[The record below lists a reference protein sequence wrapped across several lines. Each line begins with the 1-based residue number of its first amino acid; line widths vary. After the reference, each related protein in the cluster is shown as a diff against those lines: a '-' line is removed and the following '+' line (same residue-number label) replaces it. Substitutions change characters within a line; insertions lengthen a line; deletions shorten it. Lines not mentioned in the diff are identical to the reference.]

1 MRKPSVVFFNRVYP
15 PARGATGRILRDLA
29 RAFAR
34 DGWDVTVITTGPRS
48 RTERDGA
55 VRVIR
60 LKATGQGKSLFF
72 YGRVWLKMLL
82 AGLSLPRRDLI
93 VTMTDPPL
101 FVVAGR
107 LVAKAKKSAHINWCQ
122 DLYPDL
128 LPAVGMRIPAPV
140 MKFFKVSSRRAM
152 KSCDK
157 VVVVGRCMAKHLTH
171 SGMDPR
177 RVAVIPNWPDAE
189 LAGGATRRRLLRTK
203 LAEQVSGARPYEKL
217 FRDAEPKFRV
227 LYSGNLGRA
236 HPVQSVLDAAHM
248 LAGRHPEIEFI
259 FVGDGPQYDRLA
271 QERARRGLE
280 NIRFLP
286 WQPAARLRELME
298 SGDVHLIT
306 MKEDAAGLLVP
317 SKLYSALAVGRPCIF
332 VGPQTSEA
340 ARIITDFR
348 AGSVVPQGQAQL
360 LAKTI
365 LAYRMSGDAWF
376 AAQTGA
382 TRAGQIFVPDESI
395 RAWIDRARAV
405 AKIPVRTAVRK
416 RAA

>member
-1 MRKPSVVFFNRVYP
+1 
-15 PARGATGRILRDLA
+15 
-29 RAFAR
+29 
-34 DGWDVTVITTGPRS
+34 
-48 RTERDGA
+48 
-55 VRVIR
+55 
-60 LKATGQGKSLFF
+60 
-72 YGRVWLKMLL
+72 
-82 AGLSLPRRDLI
+82 
-93 VTMTDPPL
+93 
-101 FVVAGR
+101 
-107 LVAKAKKSAHINWCQ
+107 
-122 DLYPDL
+122 
-128 LPAVGMRIPAPV
+128 
-140 MKFFKVSSRRAM
+140 
-152 KSCDK
+152 
-157 VVVVGRCMAKHLTH
+157 
-171 SGMDPR
+171 
-177 RVAVIPNWPDAE
+177 
-189 LAGGATRRRLLRTK
+189 
-203 LAEQVSGARPYEKL
+203 
-217 FRDAEPKFRV
+217 
-227 LYSGNLGRA
+227 
-236 HPVQSVLDAAHM
+236 
-248 LAGRHPEIEFI
+248 
-259 FVGDGPQYDRLA
+259 
-271 QERARRGLE
+271 
-280 NIRFLP
+280 
-286 WQPAARLRELME
+286 ME

>member
-227 LYSGNLGRA
+227 LYSAISAAPIRCRASSTPRTCWRGGTRRSSSSSSATARNTTGWRRSGRGGASRISASSRGN
-236 HPVQSVLDAAHM
+236 
-248 LAGRHPEIEFI
+248 
-259 FVGDGPQYDRLA
+259 
-271 QERARRGLE
+271 RR
-280 NIRFLP
+280 RDCV
-286 WQPAARLRELME
+286 
-298 SGDVHLIT
+298 S
-306 MKEDAAGLLVP
+306 
-317 SKLYSALAVGRPCIF
+317 
-332 VGPQTSEA
+332 
-340 ARIITDFR
+340 
-348 AGSVVPQGQAQL
+348 
-360 LAKTI
+360 
-365 LAYRMSGDAWF
+365 
-376 AAQTGA
+376 
-382 TRAGQIFVPDESI
+382 
-395 RAWIDRARAV
+395 
-405 AKIPVRTAVRK
+405 
-416 RAA
+416 